1 VHSGI
6 NYMPMQKAISRMR
19 LFKPGVRALIM
30 AFCCVLGFA
39 AQEPDFTNQA
49 EAAYKAA
56 QDAYARKSSSPQ
68 AAVDLARTAFDYA
81 DIAPNDVIR
90 EQVANHGIATAR
102 AAIAAHTNCV
112 GAHYYLALD
121 IGQLARTKM
130 WGALKLLTEMEREL
144 KYVIQHDPKYDYA
157 GGHRTIGVLYSEA
170 PGWPTSVGDRKKA
183 RYHLEK
189 AVEIAP
195 EYPEN
200 HICYM
205 EALVKWKE
213 WKALTDE
220 LADYQTAVAK
230 AKEKF
235 TGADWAYDWYD
246 WSQREKLIQQR
257 ISRR

>member
-1 VHSGI
+1 MRPVSRTSSLNLALRAGAL
-6 NYMPMQKAISRMR
+6 AI
-19 LFKPGVRALIM
+19 
-30 AFCCVLGFA
+30 CCVIGFA
-39 AQEPDFTNQA
+39 GQESDFIDQA
-49 EAAYKAA
+49 ELAYKAA
-56 QDAYARKSSSPQ
+56 QDLYAKKSSSPQ
-68 AAVDLARTAFDYA
+68 EAVNLAHAAFDYA
-81 DIAPNDVIR
+81 DLAPNDVIR
-90 EQVANHGIATAR
+90 EQVANHGIAVAR

-144 KYVIQHDPKYDYA
+144 KYVIQKDPKYHYA

-183 RYHLEK
+183 RYNLEK

-213 WKALTDE
+213 WKTLTDAI
-220 LADYQTAVAK
+220 ADYQATLAK
-230 AKEKF
+230 AKETF
-235 TGADWAYDWYD
+235 TGPEWAYEWHDWTE
-246 WSQREKLIQQR
+246 REKFVHQR
-257 ISRR
+257 IQRR

>member
-1 VHSGI
+1 MLCRPKPERRAFVLALCCCFALGLSG
-6 NYMPMQKAISRMR
+6 QET
-19 LFKPGVRALIM
+19 
-30 AFCCVLGFA
+30 GFT
-39 AQEPDFTNQA
+39 EQA

-56 QDAYARKSSSPQ
+56 QDVYAKKASSPQ
-68 AAVDLARTAFDYA
+68 AAIDLARTAFDYA
-81 DIAPNDVIR
+81 DLAANDVIR

-112 GAHYYLALD
+112 GAHYYLALN
-121 IGQLARTKM
+121 IGELARTKM

-144 KYVIQHDPKYDYA
+144 KYVVQHDPKYDYA

-183 RYHLEK
+183 RFNLEK

-195 EYPEN
+195 EFPEN
-200 HICYM
+200 RICYM

-213 WKALTDE
+213 WKTLTDA
-220 LADYQTAVAK
+220 LADYQAALEK

-235 TGADWAYDWYD
+235 TGPDWAYEWHDWAG
-246 WSQREKLIQQR
+246 REKLIQQR

>member
-1 VHSGI
+1 MDSLI
-6 NYMPMQKAISRMR
+6 NKPTRLKAISPER
-19 LFKPGVRALIM
+19 LWNRAVQALALALVCAI
-30 AFCCVLGFA
+30 GFA
-39 AQEPDFTNQA
+39 GQESDFADQA

-56 QDAYARKSSSPQ
+56 QDVYAKKSSSPQ
-68 AAVDLARTAFDYA
+68 AAIDLARTAFDYG
-81 DIAPNDVIR
+81 DLAPNDVIR

-112 GAHYYLALD
+112 GAHYYLALNT
-121 IGQLARTKM
+121 GELARTKM

-183 RYHLEK
+183 RFNLEK

-195 EYPEN
+195 EFPEN

-213 WKALTDE
+213 WKTLTDA
-220 LADYQTAVAK
+220 LADYQSALSK

-235 TGADWAYDWYD
+235 TGPDWAYEWYD
-246 WSQREKLIQQR
+246 WGRREKLVQMRIQ
-257 ISRR
+257 RR